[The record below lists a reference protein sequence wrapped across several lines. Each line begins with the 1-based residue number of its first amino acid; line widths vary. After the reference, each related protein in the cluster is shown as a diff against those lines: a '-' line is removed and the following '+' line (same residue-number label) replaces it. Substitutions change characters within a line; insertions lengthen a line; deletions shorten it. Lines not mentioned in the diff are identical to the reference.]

1 MNNGKILA
9 ADYKHMAMLKFV
21 GDVRVIMS
29 TTLDSYFSNLYRRA
43 ILDAMLI
50 DMSETRGIDSTALG
64 LLAKMAIQLRN
75 RFNVMPT
82 IVSTN
87 PDITRILKS
96 MSFDLIFKIVDKAP
110 PKIAVPGDYCE
121 LKTQN
126 ESEDTVREKVID
138 AHLTLMSLSE
148 ENRLEFHDL
157 VQALKNQ

>member
-1 MNNGKILA
+1 MSNGKILA
-9 ADYKHMAMLKFV
+9 ADYRHMAMLKFV
-21 GDVRVIMS
+21 GDVRVLMS
-29 TTLDSYFSNLYRRA
+29 STLDAYCSGLYRRP

-50 DMSETRGIDSTALG
+50 DMTETRGIDSTALG

-75 RFNVMPT
+75 RFNVIPT

-87 PDITRILKS
+87 PDVTRTLKS

-110 PKIAVPGDYCE
+110 PKVQPPDSYNE
-121 LKTQN
+121 LQQKK

-138 AHLTLMSLSE
+138 AHLTLMTLSE
-148 ENRLEFHDL
+148 ENRLEFQDL

>member
-1 MNNGKILA
+1 MSNGQILA
-9 ADYKHMAMLKFV
+9 ADYKHMAVLKFV

-29 TTLDSYFSNLYRRA
+29 STLDNYCNSLYRRA

-50 DMSETRGIDSTALG
+50 DMSETKGIDSTALG

-87 PDITRILKS
+87 PDITRILRS
-96 MSFDLIFKIVDKAP
+96 MSFDIIFKIIDKAP
-110 PKIAVPGDYCE
+110 GKVAEQKDYSE
-121 LKTQN
+121 LKPQK
-126 ESEDTVREKVID
+126 ESEDSVREKVID
-138 AHLTLMSLSE
+138 AHLTLMALSE

>member
-21 GDVRVIMS
+21 GDVRVLMS
-29 TTLDSYFSNLYRRA
+29 STLDNYSSNLYRRA
-43 ILDAMLI
+43 VLDAMVVDLT
-50 DMSETRGIDSTALG
+50 ETRGVDSTALG

-75 RFNVMPT
+75 RFNVIPT

-96 MSFDLIFKIVDKAP
+96 MSFDLIFNILESIPRAG
-110 PKIAVPGDYCE
+110 AHYHE
-121 LKTQN
+121 LKPQD
-126 ESEDTVREKVID
+126 ESESSVREKVLD

-148 ENRLEFHDL
+148 ENRLEFQDL
-157 VQALKNQ
+157 VQALKHQ